1 MDNRPIGVYDSG
13 LGGLSVWRELCRLL
27 PHESIIYLG
36 DGKNCPYGGRS
47 REEITEFAKA
57 SVERLVKEGVK
68 MVVVGCNTAT
78 TAAIAT
84 LRDIWR
90 DMPIVGL
97 EPAVKPACLGTK
109 TGRIAVLATA
119 HSLRS
124 DMFLSTTARYAEGVE
139 VLKVEGKGFVDLV
152 EAGKEETEEAN
163 QAVRKVVEPMLESG
177 IDKIVLGC
185 THYPFL
191 RSHIEEIV
199 AGRGIEIVDSGAAV
213 ARRVEWLLK
222 RYKIAARSDHKADY
236 RFISFADES
245 YRQAMEERGQRIL
258 NEVKTERLKLKS

>member
-1 MDNRPIGVYDSG
+1 M
-13 LGGLSVWRELCRLL
+13 WRELCRLL

-57 SVERLVKEGVK
+57 SVERLVNEGVK

-78 TAAIAT
+78 TAAIST
-84 LRDIWR
+84 LREIWR

-109 TGRIAVLATA
+109 SGRIAVLATA

-139 VLKVEGKGFVDLV
+139 VQKVVGEGFVDLV
-152 EAGKEETEEAN
+152 EAGKEGTEEARE
-163 QAVRKVVEPMLESG
+163 AVRKVVEPMLESG

-191 RSHIEEIV
+191 RSHIEAIV
-199 AGRGIEIVDSGAAV
+199 AGHGIDIVDSGEAV
-213 ARRVEWLLK
+213 ARRVEWLLQ
-222 RYKIAARSDHKADY
+222 RYKISARSDHKPEY
-236 RFISFADES
+236 RFICFADEA
-245 YRQAMEERGQRIL
+245 YRAAMEERGRKIL
-258 NEVKTERLKLKS
+258 NEVKGER

>member
-36 DGKNCPYGGRS
+36 DGKNCPYGGRR
-47 REEITEFAKA
+47 REDITKFAKA
-57 SVERLVKEGVK
+57 SVERLVSEGVK

-84 LRDIWR
+84 LREIWR

-139 VLKVEGKGFVDLV
+139 VQKVVGEGFVDLV
-152 EAGKEETEEAN
+152 EAGKETSKEARE
-163 QAVRKVVEPMLESG
+163 AVRRVVEPLLESG

-191 RSHIEEIV
+191 RSHIEAIV
-199 AGRGIEIVDSGAAV
+199 AGHGIDIVDSGEAV

-222 RYKIAARSDHKADY
+222 RYKISARSDHKPEY

-245 YRQAMEERGQRIL
+245 YRAAMEERGRKIL
-258 NEVKTERLKLKS
+258 NEVKSEN